1 MTALPGGRVEFAI
14 VDVFAVAPLTGNAL
28 AVVPDADA
36 LDVPTMRAIAREF
49 NQSETTFL
57 VRPTLPAAAWRLRSF
72 TPGGHE
78 VGGAGHNA
86 LGAWLWLADAG
97 RVGAGTFTQQI
108 GTDLLPVEVATG
120 EPTRVTMDQSAPRF
134 GGEASDRAELA
145 AALGLTAGELVADR
159 PAQVVSTGAGH
170 LLVPVASRAAVD
182 RVAVDTARLLTLLV
196 AAGGEGCYIYTTE
209 AGADG
214 ADAYARFVNPAMG
227 IVEDPATGTA
237 AGPLAAVLVRHGDV
251 PAGRPVLIQ
260 QGNATGRPSRLRVDV
275 DRERVRI
282 TGTGLVVAAGH
293 LTVRVG

>member
-1 MTALPGGRVEFAI
+1 V
-14 VDVFAVAPLTGNAL
+14 
-28 AVVPDADA
+28 
-36 LDVPTMRAIAREF
+36 
-49 NQSETTFL
+49 
-57 VRPTLPAAAWRLRSF
+57 
-72 TPGGHE
+72 
-78 VGGAGHNA
+78 
-86 LGAWLWLADAG
+86 
-97 RVGAGTFTQQI
+97 
-108 GTDLLPVEVATG
+108 
-120 EPTRVTMDQSAPRF
+120 
-134 GGEASDRAELA
+134 
-145 AALGLTAGELVADR
+145 
-159 PAQVVSTGAGH
+159 
-170 LLVPVASRAAVD
+170 
-182 RVAVDTARLLTLLV
+182 
-196 AAGGEGCYIYTTE
+196 GCYIYPTE